1 MVSDD
6 GHWVQTMY
14 RAKIICEP
22 ETETETETEKRPE
35 IEPTQNESQNRHPT

>member
-1 MVSDD
+1 MKVSDD
-6 GHWVQTMY
+6 GYWVQTMY

-22 ETETETETEKRPE
+22 ETETEKKRPE